1 MAPPEVGR
9 SAPEARC
16 RPSVDAVYRIIF
28 TALGNIGHFHFKST
42 VNGDA
47 YTLAAD
53 AKIDTTIFD
62 YRGNMSSNGAV
73 PSRTPRPVD
82 YKFNYKQK
90 TFLKKK
96 KLKALNIAFND
107 GAVSKVT
114 FTPRDEL
121 SAKAVPVTPE
131 QLKSVLD
138 PLSGVMALS
147 LTDITKPCSQKLP
160 IYDGK
165 QRFDLVFTPKG
176 RSGGD
181 HVCGVRLV
189 PISGHKPGEGAASVI
204 KGDIVL
210 VMRPVPKANVA
221 IPYRAD
227 CADHRR
233 HRRAHLRAGRHHH
246 AGPAALRTALIAG
259 QLPPSNRQRASGRL
273 QCALVSRC
281 AASIMR
287 LISANVSAMP
297 LPET

>member
-1 MAPPEVGR
+1 MTYRFGHGAKRTLAALVPAVLILIG
-9 SAPEARC
+9 SAAGSWAQRAGGQMPA
-16 RPSVDAVYRIIF
+16 SVDAVYRISF
-28 TALGNIGHFHFKST
+28 TALGNIGNFHFKST

-121 SAKAVPVTPE
+121 SGKAVPVTPE

-210 VMRPVPKANVA
+210 IMRPVPKANVV
-221 IPYRAD
+221 IPFRLTVPTIVGTAELTSERVD
-227 CADHRR
+227 ITMPDQQRF
-233 HRRAHLRAGRHHH
+233 
-246 AGPAALRTALIAG
+246 ALR
-259 QLPPSNRQRASGRL
+259 
-273 QCALVSRC
+273 
-281 AASIMR
+281 
-287 LISANVSAMP
+287 
-297 LPET
+297 